1 MGAFFAF
8 VSYVMNRQTRNYEV
22 EIAELISGKRSIMVV
37 FYDFDMVV
45 FCEAFSGQPEH
56 LL

>member
-8 VSYVMNRQTRNYEV
+8 VSYVMNRQTRNYEF
-22 EIAELISGKRSIMVV
+22 EIAELISGKRSIIVV
-37 FYDFDMVV
+37 FYNFDMVV